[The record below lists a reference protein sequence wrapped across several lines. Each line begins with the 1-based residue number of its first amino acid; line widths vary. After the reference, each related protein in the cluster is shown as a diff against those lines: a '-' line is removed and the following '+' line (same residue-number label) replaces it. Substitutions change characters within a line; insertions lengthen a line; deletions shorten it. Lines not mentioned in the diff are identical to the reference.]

1 MNREEGGGRAPGP
14 GEKPAEGGPAGD
26 GGGQAGGGQ
35 RAWTSDRRKSFPG
48 SRGQKGLRQQGREPI
63 GWNGRV

>member
-26 GGGQAGGGQ
+26 GGGQAGGG
-35 RAWTSDRRKSFPG
+35 RPRRMG
-48 SRGQKGLRQQGREPI
+48 
-63 GWNGRV
+63 GWGGVGESVFYLP